1 MMSLVCFSL
10 KVHAGLRLR
19 QPESDALLLE
29 GAHEVAKL
37 PQVEAVRVDVL
48 HLVDGRLDVLQRFGG
63 GGGRNLPE
71 WRGDRQRGDRRRRH
85 GGYRRLD

>member
-1 MMSLVCFSL
+1 MPLVLFSL
-10 KVHAGLRLR
+10 EIHAGLRLR
-19 QPESDALLLE
+19 QPEADALLLE

-48 HLVDGRLDVLQRFGG
+48 HLVDGRLDVLQRYG

-71 WRGDRQRGDRRRRH
+71 WRDRHRGDCR
-85 GGYRRLD
+85 G